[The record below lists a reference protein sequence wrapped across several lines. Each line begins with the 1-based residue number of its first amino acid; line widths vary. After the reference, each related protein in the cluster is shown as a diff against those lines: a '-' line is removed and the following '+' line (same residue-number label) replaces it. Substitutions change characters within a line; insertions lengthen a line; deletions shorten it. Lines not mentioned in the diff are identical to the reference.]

1 MELELAPALPVHVVD
16 QAAGERLEQQAE
28 DGHAGAEAL
37 RVPDLLPWVEDADVD
52 DVQEDGDCQANQEL
66 QGEPAQGPAVTSPV
80 GPATSPSPS
89 RHGYQTG
96 SPTCALLCAS
106 LASAGNQQP
115 DGTARLGQGLGLD
128 PARGPTRAPTTS
140 CRP

>member
-80 GPATSPSPS
+80 PCHVPIALPPRVPDRKPHVCPTVCVLSICWKPA
-89 RHGYQTG
+89 
-96 SPTCALLCAS
+96 A
-106 LASAGNQQP
+106 
-115 DGTARLGQGLGLD
+115 
-128 PARGPTRAPTTS
+128 
-140 CRP
+140 